1 VAGGQISRVVFVG
14 ADPNLNAAAQ
24 ESLRR
29 VVALLGT
36 SERRIQ
42 INAYAAGT
50 QETISAAR
58 RLALSRALNAR
69 AYLIEQGVRSTRID
83 VNARGLA
90 EDGGPAD
97 RVDVVLL
104 PQ

>member
-1 VAGGQISRVVFVG
+1 MSRVEFP
-14 ADPNLNAAAQ
+14 ATDPNLTAAAQ
-24 ESLRR
+24 DTLRR
-29 VVALLGT
+29 VAALVGST
-36 SERRIQ
+36 ERRIQ

-58 RLALSRALNAR
+58 RLSLSRALNAR

-83 VNARGLA
+83 VRAVGLP
-90 EDGGPAD
+90 EDNGPAD
-97 RVDVVLL
+97 RIDVILL